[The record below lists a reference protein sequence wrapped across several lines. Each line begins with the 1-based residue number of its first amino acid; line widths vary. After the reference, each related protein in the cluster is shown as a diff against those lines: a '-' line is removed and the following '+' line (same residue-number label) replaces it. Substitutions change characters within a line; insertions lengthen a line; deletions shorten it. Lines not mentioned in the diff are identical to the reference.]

1 MEKPKYIGIDKP
13 IYLGYYITMSIK
25 HEMDK
30 SIQNLLEGLQDVFQE
45 TERLLSQKQN
55 PAIKKLSEKLY
66 ELRNE
71 AQLLNSW
78 NKQLYAR
85 RGRASLSKTIS
96 SKENGKKGGRPPK
109 QISEAKKR
117 LDELRLKYIA
127 GELTPAEKQEQKRLE
142 ELIHEWKKSK
152 T

>member
-1 MEKPKYIGIDKP
+1 MKPKYIGIDKP
-13 IYLGYYITMSIK
+13 KYLGYYITMSIK
-25 HEMDK
+25 HEIDA
-30 SIQNLLEGLQDVFQE
+30 SIQNLLEGLQDVYQE
-45 TERLLSQKQN
+45 TERLLIQKQN
-55 PAIKKLSEKLY
+55 PAIKKLNEKLY

-71 AQLLNSW
+71 AQLLDSYNR
-78 NKQLYAR
+78 QLYSR
-85 RGRASLSKTIS
+85 RGRASLAKTLS

-127 GELTPAEKQEQKRLE
+127 GELTPVEQQEQERLE

>member
-1 MEKPKYIGIDKP
+1 
-13 IYLGYYITMSIK
+13 MSIK
-25 HEMDK
+25 HEIDA
-30 SIQNLLEGLQDVFQE
+30 SIQNLLEGLQDVYQE

-109 QISEAKKR
+109 EISEAKKR
-117 LDELRLKYIA
+117 LDELKLKYIA
-127 GELTPAEKQEQKRLE
+127 GELTPVEQQEQERLE